1 MPLNKIINQRSGYH
15 IAMYSAHASIVE
27 SIIGN
32 RGKVAKLLVDAGG
45 LKAPKGSFTDRK
57 IFDNY
62 EPITSRTLHAKV
74 IYLDKPRI
82 LSLWTGNLRHNI
94 WAQQANIAI
103 TRKISKGHASQVL
116 RWFNSCKNG
125 KHLIVSIDNGE
136 VRDIAGTSN
145 NIWSVFKSK
154 CAKLAKREE
163 PLSLYAFSPWGSH
176 AFVREI
182 TRLIGSKNLRQV
194 NLYTRPA
201 SERHPLWI
209 DATAKT
215 TEELNRFTGKA
226 DSSSPF
232 PHYKAV
238 FLTEGKK
245 SSERVVFA
253 YIGSANLTEA
263 AIFKRINIEFGAFFS
278 GIRKNSDVEKIFHDI
293 KKRSNWEVREDP
305 DTAKIKRDESDD
317 VEEDGENTDNFQIRR
332 IAKKLCIK
340 LALRKWQHALE
351 SAYTDTKPVKVLGC
365 SVKVISILDGLF
377 YLDVRFGHLFFDLS
391 IKRDKRDPV
400 LSGKDIEEHLVKLLL
415 SKSDGN
421 GWGGGGKKGQSE
433 NPAKKRYFN
442 LKFPMRDCLSD
453 KALLKEKAVILKRLK
468 STTLSPEART
478 LVDMWEPIVSHLD
491 KA

>member
-1 MPLNKIINQRSGYH
+1 MHLNKIINQRSGYH

-27 SIIGN
+27 NIIGN
-32 RGKVAKLLVDAGG
+32 MGKVAKLLVDAGG

-62 EPITSRTLHAKV
+62 EPITTRTLHAKV

-82 LSLWTGNLRHNI
+82 LSLWTGNLRHNT
-94 WAQQANIAI
+94 WAQQANITI
-103 TRKISKGHASQVL
+103 TRQISKKHASQVL
-116 RWFNSCKNG
+116 RWFNSCKDG
-125 KHLIVSIDNGE
+125 KHLIVSVENGE
-136 VRDIAGTSN
+136 VADISGTSS

-154 CAKLAKREE
+154 CAKLPKHKE

-176 AFVREI
+176 TFVREI
-182 TRLIGSKNLRQV
+182 TRLVGSKNLRRI

-201 SERHPLWI
+201 SARHPLWI
-209 DATAKT
+209 DATAKNA
-215 TEELNRFTGKA
+215 EEFNRFTGKA

-263 AIFKRINIEFGAFFS
+263 AIFKQTNIEFGVFFS
-278 GIRKNSDVEKIFHDI
+278 GIRKNSEVEKIFHDL
-293 KKRSNWEVREDP
+293 KSRSNWEVREDP
-305 DTAKIKRDESDD
+305 DITKTKLDESDE

-332 IAKKLCIK
+332 IAKKLCVK
-340 LALRKWQHALE
+340 LALKKWQQTLE
-351 SAYTDTKPVKVLGC
+351 SAYRDTKLVKVLGC
-365 SVKVISILDGLF
+365 TVKVISILDGLF
-377 YLDVRFGHLFFDLS
+377 YLDVRFGQLFFDLS

-400 LSGKDIEEHLVKLLL
+400 LSSKDIEDHLVKLLL

-433 NPAKKRYFN
+433 DPPKRRYFN
-442 LKFPMRDCLSD
+442 LKFPMRDCLTD
-453 KALLKEKAVILKRLK
+453 KTLLKEKAVILKRLK
-468 STTLSPEART
+468 NTTLSPEART
-478 LVDMWEPIVSHLD
+478 LVDMWEPIVNHLD